1 MSSQNYYFCPLCLP
15 AKPYYKFRELFKHL
29 QYLQNEQSNFKVRCE
44 LRPLCGTIYSTFM
57 GYKGHIYREH
67 KDFLNEDL
75 YEKQMQLDTNTHDNE
90 ASSTTFSNTHS
101 KF

>member
-1 MSSQNYYFCPLCLP
+1 
-15 AKPYYKFRELFKHL
+15 
-29 QYLQNEQSNFKVRCE
+29 
-44 LRPLCGTIYSTFM
+44 M